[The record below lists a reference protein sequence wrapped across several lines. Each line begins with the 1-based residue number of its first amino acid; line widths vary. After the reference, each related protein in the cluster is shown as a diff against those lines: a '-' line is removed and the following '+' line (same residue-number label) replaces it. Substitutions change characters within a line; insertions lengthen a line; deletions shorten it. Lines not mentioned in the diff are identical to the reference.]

1 MLRLA
6 YDVRGAREAAQAFQ
20 TGSRRVLRDL
30 APRTFR
36 RINDILVRNIR
47 AEAPVKTGKLRKSI
61 RGISQGLLDWSVVV
75 TDDKVHY
82 VINRTKAHP
91 IFPRK
96 KKALYWAGLPHP
108 IAYVKRHPGTRADD
122 FPERGLNKS
131 MPAIDRE
138 ISKLEEM
145 IAAEFER

>member
-1 MLRLA
+1 MSLRLA
-6 YDVRGAREAAQAFQ
+6 YDVRGAREAARAFQ

-30 APRTFR
+30 APKTFR

-47 AEAPVKTGKLRKSI
+47 AEAPEKTGKLKRSI

-82 VINRTKAHP
+82 VINRTKPHD
-91 IFPRK
+91 IFPIR

-108 IAYVKRHPGTRADD
+108 VAYAKHPGTKADD
-122 FPERGLNKS
+122 FPERGLNKA
-131 MPAIDRE
+131 MPEIDRE
-138 ISKLEEM
+138 IGKLEDM
-145 IAAEFER
+145 IVAEFER